1 MNLEIN
7 KIKNTQLL
15 MDQFG
20 RRLAARLYVSS
31 SNLSHDIGE
40 RLRVARLQALKARK
54 SNAWE
59 TKTAVSIQLQGSSAS
74 LSFDFMQG
82 NLWNKFA
89 SFLPLVALLVGVFVL
104 FDFHDNKI
112 TSELAEVDS
121 RLLLDDL
128 PPTAYT
134 DPGFL
139 KFLQN
144 SSASAVNSLTD
155 NLANS
160 ADRSSDTEE
169 SGSSLGETNSTR

>member
-1 MNLEIN
+1 MNLEAN

-20 RRLAARLYVSS
+20 RRLAARLDVASS
-31 SNLSHDIGE
+31 LLPHDINE

-54 SNAWE
+54 SNVWE
-59 TKTAVSIQLQGSSAS
+59 TKTAVSLQLQGNSAS

-82 NLWNKFA
+82 DIWNKFA

-144 SSASAVNSLTD
+144 SSASALNRLTD
-155 NLANS
+155 NA
-160 ADRSSDTEE
+160 AEGEERSSDTQE
-169 SGSSLGETNSTR
+169 SGSNFGETNSSR